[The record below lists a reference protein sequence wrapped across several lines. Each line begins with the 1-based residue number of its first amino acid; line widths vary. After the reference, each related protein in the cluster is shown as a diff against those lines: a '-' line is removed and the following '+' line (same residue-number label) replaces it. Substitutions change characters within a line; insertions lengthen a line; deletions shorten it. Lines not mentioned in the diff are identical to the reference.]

1 MSIAD
6 RDIGS
11 LTPRPNINMNCP
23 RGACA
28 GRLWWSAKGEKV
40 SVDRMKLGG
49 PAGRVKVA
57 KSLHW
62 RPKTAAMQLVVGGR
76 GDGLGLWVG
85 LVGGR
90 GQEKVRPTL
99 VVMMWGGRFCH
110 LTLPVSE

>member
-1 MSIAD
+1 
-6 RDIGS
+6 
-11 LTPRPNINMNCP
+11 
-23 RGACA
+23 
-28 GRLWWSAKGEKV
+28 
-40 SVDRMKLGG
+40 MKLGG

-90 GQEKVRPTL
+90 GQEKVRPTPT
-99 VVMMWGGRFCH
+99 VMMRGGRFCH
-110 LTLPVSE
+110 LTLVESGLHRLNSAHDYVGAGLLMAQKPSLGHP